1 MYEDESLL
9 VFRKILINHKA
20 LEVKDNFCAPKF
32 TCYGVKNGAFE
43 EGLGHDGR
51 ALTNEISRIS
61 YSYKRLG
68 RALFPLQHVKI
79 QGEACDLEESP
90 HPTTQVP

>member
-1 MYEDESLL
+1 ME
-9 VFRKILINHKA
+9 A
-20 LEVKDNFCAPKF
+20 KDCCHNFCAPKF
-32 TCYGVKNGAFE
+32 TCYDVKNGGFE
-43 EGLGHDGR
+43 GGLGHDGR

-61 YSYKRLG
+61 YSYKRFG

-90 HPTTQVP
+90 HPTTRTLISDLQLHNCEKQI